1 MYDSLGSHFFRT
13 TNGIQP
19 GPDAFD
25 ESRLVMTFVTNLGV
39 TNILCSFRLVLKG
52 KASKEKT
59 ALSRFEFLEKFSSNS
74 FRCRRQHVRA
84 VKQRRYSRFNFVRN
98 TISNSSKL
106 ASAKSLGSNRVCCF
120 IFIRKFDSFKNHF
133 AMTITL

>member
-39 TNILCSFRLVLKG
+39 TNILCSFRWSL
-52 KASKEKT
+52 KEKQVKRKLPYQD
-59 ALSRFEFLEKFSSNS
+59 LSSWKS
-74 FRCRRQHVRA
+74 FHQ
-84 VKQRRYSRFNFVRN
+84 
-98 TISNSSKL
+98 TISDAEDNTCGPLNRGGIADLTLLGTLLAIHQNSR
-106 ASAKSLGSNRVCCF
+106 AQSLWEVIEYVALFS
-120 IFIRKFDSFKNHF
+120 
-133 AMTITL
+133 